1 MKMTRISRLITPAL
15 FALVL
20 LGSFAGVGK
29 AQAQTVTLLC
39 KAAHAPLDEEYAN
52 MLGRL
57 PLQSEVDHYAQ
68 TVLKGVQVAFYEPY
82 PTYSPYYFA
91 PYSGTACTAN
101 GGRTSN
107 TFDAGIPY
115 QTGIVGPDGAT
126 DQAEWSKQRG
136 DDGHTVIA
144 LYRTYFC
151 KLPSASDLANYI
163 SYYQNHKSGGAAGF
177 NSQGAKA
184 LAANMNQTM
193 ISAGGHPCWDAI
205 SDNMNRVLG
214 RAPVTTGCSYNT
226 ASAPNVNTQ
235 DPGYPG
241 SVTSCYWLWMLAN
254 GVLGPNDIIH
264 GIRSTQEAAKRNEN
278 AQCFANY
285 ATVGTYKPTFSPF
298 SLNPLNSSGQVVAA
312 QRGPHSVGEY
322 VTQAYR
328 LFLGRSPSCKDASYN
343 LVSCSSAAAKTNELS
358 VELSQYT
365 GTSGAVDPT
374 TFLKNIADRI
384 TNQANAQN
392 SVANYPQYAT
402 YGGYSEY
409 KAYCAANPS

>member
-1 MKMTRISRLITPAL
+1 MTRITRLASAA
-15 FALVL
+15 FFGLVL
-20 LGSFAGVGK
+20 LGLSVGTEN
-29 AQAQTVTLLC
+29 AQAQAATLLC
-39 KAAHAPLDEEYAN
+39 KAAHTPLDEEYAN

-91 PYSGTACTAN
+91 LYSGTACTGN
-101 GGRTSN
+101 GGRTN
-107 TFDAGIPY
+107 DTFDAGIPY
-115 QTGIVGPDGAT
+115 QTGLIGPDGAT
-126 DQAEWSKQRG
+126 DQAEWSKQSG

-151 KLPSASDLANYI
+151 KLPSASDLAKYI
-163 SYYQNHKSGGAAGF
+163 SYYQSQKSDDVAGF
-177 NSQGAKA
+177 DAEGAKA
-184 LAANMNQTM
+184 LAANMKQTM
-193 ISAGGHPCWDAI
+193 ISAGGHPCWDDIA
-205 SDNMNRVLG
+205 DNMNRVLG
-214 RAPVTTGCSYNT
+214 RAPVTTGCNYS
-226 ASAPNVNTQ
+226 ASAAPNVNTQ

-285 ATVGTYKPTFSPF
+285 ATAGTYKPQFSPF
-298 SLNPLNSSGQVVAA
+298 SLNPLNSSGQIVGA
-312 QRGPHSVGEY
+312 QRGPHSAGEY

-343 LVSCSSAAAKTNELS
+343 LVSCSSATAKFNELS

-374 TFLKNIADRI
+374 AFLRNIADRI
-384 TNQANAQN
+384 TNSANSQN
-392 SVANYPQYAT
+392 NASAYPQYAT
-402 YGGYSEY
+402 YGGYTEY
-409 KAYCAANPS
+409 KAYCVANP